1 LQPSDVPTAQAE
13 PEYDVE
19 DKEALEADEEEEE
32 EEEEDEDEDEDED
45 DEEFSDFECI
55 LDVDDDS
62 DGLLIPLENGWVCEK
77 NWSSRAGTYSTH
89 FWLVYISTI
98 VGFPSN

>member
-1 LQPSDVPTAQAE
+1 M
-13 PEYDVE
+13 E
-19 DKEALEADEEEEE
+19 DNEEEELEEEE
-32 EEEEDEDEDEDED
+32 EEEEDEDEDEAED

-89 FWLVYISTI
+89 FWSVFIRINLFSFVLFCNIS
-98 VGFPSN
+98 V